1 VTSTFIAQRKLGFLI
16 VFGLLLGIGVF
27 QAIFL
32 SGQFNMNLLNTDV
45 LLVSEPLYLLLM
57 SMGLSTLI
65 LIEVNNLQ
73 EFHIDKFT
81 IITFIL
87 GVLLIAAAGFT
98 GQLCSPIIGVVGIAI
113 IIVFLVK
120 KPNIPRTNLRW
131 TVIGILLSSLSV
143 ALLAIV
149 EIYVRPNRL
158 PSELLQKPIVPTVLG
173 VILRQFSGVSLE
185 ELLFRGFLWGYLRQF
200 GWKV

>member
-1 VTSTFIAQRKLGFLI
+1 VTSSFIVQRKLGFLI

-32 SGQFNMNLLNTDV
+32 SGQFNTNLLNTDV

-57 SMGLSTLI
+57 SMGMSTLI

-87 GVLLIAAAGFT
+87 GVLLIAATGFT

-131 TVIGILLSSLSV
+131 TLIGILLSSLSV
-143 ALLAIV
+143 ALLAIL
-149 EIYVRPNRL
+149 EIYVRPNWL
-158 PSELLQKPIVPTVLG
+158 PSELLQKPIVPTV
-173 VILRQFSGVSLE
+173 
-185 ELLFRGFLWGYLRQF
+185 
-200 GWKV
+200 